1 MRIEGG
7 RNLRPAKK
15 KRLEARRINWKRYV
29 LSPRVG
35 DRKKERKKERNT
47 IHSNFS
53 NENFSYVHRMSRE
66 KRRRTF
72 VAEASFPRSLELLSL
87 FSSPSPSLISLNSDR
102 DRRRRRTI
110 KVLINRPR
118 SRTFPPSPLFA
129 GEGEKFQTDFYLK
142 TFLSNSFSSEK
153 FFFFV
158 YK

>member
-118 SRTFPPSPLFA
+118 SRTFLPPLPPLRR
-129 GEGEKFQTDFYLK
+129 GRGKIPNR
-142 TFLSNSFSSEK
+142 FLSKNFPIQL
-153 FFFFV
+153 FFQR
-158 YK
+158 KILLLRI